1 MCHVRIFVLQQR
13 RLKSSL
19 NDVTLRHQHWDHL
32 NLKAFW
38 IPRIVLPQAQKTDAK
53 FKRQICHSHSHGCDH
68 FHSQSA
74 HANQGT
80 LTKRSPWNVRR
91 LWCPCH
97 GLRAEQAFS
106 FVAATSVTSLCSELE
121 RNGSKW
127 SKMNYIEYPGKRMQ
141 KMEVSTSRVPGFTP
155 SCAEARPLSCQR
167 SQPGERR
174 QQGHSLSIKSSAGSE
189 SYGVAMSPLVTMS
202 KS

>member
-13 RLKSSL
+13 HLKSSL

-38 IPRIVLPQAQKTDAK
+38 IPRIVLPQAHKTDAK

-74 HANQGT
+74 YANQGT

-127 SKMNYIEYPGKRMQ
+127 AKWTILNTLEKECKRWRWAQAECPGSLQAAPRQGLCRAKGLSLEKGANKATACRSKVLLEAKA
-141 KMEVSTSRVPGFTP
+141 ME
-155 SCAEARPLSCQR
+155 
-167 SQPGERR
+167 
-174 QQGHSLSIKSSAGSE
+174 
-189 SYGVAMSPLVTMS
+189 
-202 KS
+202 